1 MDQSASVL
9 ASQGNALHISF
20 HPALD
25 VQPLSL
31 PKTSPEPV
39 FLIADSLVPAE
50 KHKTGPINYNLRVV
64 ECTLAA
70 RVLAKKLN
78 LGALPFDEGP
88 LGNSL
93 KGLMDTYFANKGSL
107 SMEQKLEELADV
119 VVKGLDKEKEYTKE
133 EIADILELPVGELVQ
148 RCMVKFPS
156 THSDSRSHSTYELC

>member
-9 ASQGNALHISF
+9 AAQGNALYISF
-20 HPALD
+20 HPDLE

-31 PKTSPEPV
+31 PKTSPEPTFV
-39 FLIADSLVPAE
+39 IADSLVAAE

-70 RVLAKKLN
+70 QVLAKKLK
-78 LGALPFDEGP
+78 LGALPEDEGP

-93 KGLMDTYFANKGSL
+93 KGLMDIYFANKGEL
-107 SMEQKLEELADV
+107 PLEQKLEELAEIV
-119 VVKGLDKEKEYTKE
+119 EKTLDMEKSYTKE

-156 THSDSRSHSTYELC
+156 MHSDSRSVSAHELC